1 MSNNSSTLT
10 DSALVDLF
18 DEKGHT
24 WLVRGGPNGVL
35 GMAPDLQSALVR
47 SYEQAG
53 ANQIVQAVVRQPS
66 DNIVVSPDQIA
77 RLWKY
82 FTFTDSQ
89 GRVVKPSGV

>member
-1 MSNNSSTLT
+1 MTNDSITLT

-47 SYEQAG
+47 SYEQAR

-66 DNIVVSPDQIA
+66 DNIIIVPDQIA
-77 RLWKY
+77 RLWRY
-82 FTFTDSQ
+82 FTFADSY